1 MNTLLLL
8 QFKVSRFK
16 KAIRAWVASGCWTG
30 VGLSFAVF
38 AALLS
43 LVSLEGIALLAPET
57 ANAVVGRPLTP
68 VSAAGVARRTV
79 RRDVAATSVAAGA
92 VVATGAVATAAA
104 LTTLP
109 AGCSTLNSGGY
120 TYHHCGSVYYQPV
133 YDGPNVTYVQVERP

>member
-1 MNTLLLL
+1 MSTLLLL
-8 QFKVSRFK
+8 QFRISQFK
-16 KAIRAWVASGCWTG
+16 KAIRAWAAPGCLSGAVLASAA
-30 VGLSFAVF
+30 F
-38 AALLS
+38 ALL
-43 LVSLEGIALLAPET
+43 SLEGIALLAPET

-79 RRDVAATSVAAGA
+79 RRDVAATSVATGA
-92 VVATGAVATAAA
+92 AVTAGAVATAAA

-109 AGCSTLNSGGY
+109 AGCTTLASGGY